1 MKAMKLNKKLWTDV
15 VIADMDATTGDADPA
30 YICGCGC
37 GCGCC
42 VGCCCLTLCSI
53 LIC

>member
-1 MKAMKLNKKLWTDV
+1 MKAVKLNKKLWTDV
-15 VIADMDATTGDADPA
+15 AINDLNVGTGDAGPA
-30 YICGCGC
+30 MICGCGC

-42 VGCCCLTLCSI
+42 VGCCCLNLCSI